1 MNLIITNM
9 DAFASSNLMMQLR
22 PGFETRQSKRVL
34 RTSAVRDERQESRL
48 RRQNTSINQDRNARN
63 MRPLRR
69 QPLVQKRE
77 KQQSV
82 AQRQASEPQTD
93 IFLPRSIL
101 MDKEIITRTSG
112 KRLGYVDDIF
122 VDPVSLEVTTLY
134 LRQNISPISIASGA
148 REHVSLSS
156 LRQIGDVVL
165 VHDESALWDPPGDET
180 MGFVKMVGSEVETE
194 DGLSLGKV
202 RDFLFNPD
210 NGEIISI
217 RYDALGLPSIPQNLL
232 GCSRL
237 DWRDIVAVG
246 PSKTIVRRGAERR
259 AVKENEGWITEYVT
273 SFINLIGGLDIE
285 SDSLDTRES
294 YRADPAYAAWYERHA
309 KDYEQYYKQ
318 KLPEPIV
325 ASSQEQKS
333 AQKRQN
339 RSSSTPLALPPPQRR
354 SVSQALRSD
363 QSSQINRQ
371 PEFQRNPEDSR
382 SANPQRRVARQNQPP
397 KRRMQ
402 IDSSK
407 QSERIIK

>member
-1 MNLIITNM
+1 M
-9 DAFASSNLMMQLR
+9 DAFASNTLMTQLR
-22 PGFETRQSKRVL
+22 PSFETRQSKRVL
-34 RTSAVRDERQESRL
+34 RTSAVRDERQQSRL
-48 RRQNTSINQDRNARN
+48 RRQNTSNDQDGNARN
-63 MRPLRR
+63 MTPPRR
-69 QPLVQKRE
+69 QPPVQKRE

-82 AQRQASEPQTD
+82 AQRQASELQAD
-93 IFLPRSIL
+93 IYLPRSIL

-180 MGFVKMVGSEVETE
+180 MGFVKMIGSEVETE

-210 NGEIISI
+210 NGQIVSI

-246 PSKTIVRRGAERR
+246 PSKTIIRRGAERR

-285 SDSLDTRES
+285 SDSMDTRES

-309 KDYEQYYKQ
+309 KDYETYYKQ
-318 KLPEPIV
+318 KLPEPIMT
-325 ASSQEQKS
+325 SSKQQKS
-333 AQKRQN
+333 AQERQS
-339 RSSSTPLALPPPQRR
+339 RSPGAPLALPPPQRR
-354 SVSQALRSD
+354 PVSQALRSD
-363 QSSQINRQ
+363 ERSQIKRQ
-371 PEFQRNPEDSR
+371 PEFQRTVEDSR
-382 SANPQRRVARQNQPP
+382 RVVPQRRAPRQNQPP

-402 IDSSK
+402 IDPSK
-407 QSERIIK
+407 KSDQIIN

>member
-1 MNLIITNM
+1 M

-34 RTSAVRDERQESRL
+34 RTSAVRDERQESR
-48 RRQNTSINQDRNARN
+48 RRQQNTSTNQDRNARN
-63 MRPLRR
+63 VRPPRR

-210 NGEIISI
+210 NGEIVSI

-285 SDSLDTRES
+285 SDGLDTRES

-325 ASSQEQKS
+325 TSSQQQKS
-333 AQKRQN
+333 VQERQN
-339 RSSSTPLALPPPQRR
+339 RSANTPLALPPPQRR

-363 QSSQINRQ
+363 QPSQINRQ
-371 PEFQRNPEDSR
+371 PEFQRNAEDNRRGNS
-382 SANPQRRVARQNQPP
+382 QRRVPRQNQPP
-397 KRRMQ
+397 RRRMK

>member
-1 MNLIITNM
+1 
-9 DAFASSNLMMQLR
+9 
-22 PGFETRQSKRVL
+22 
-34 RTSAVRDERQESRL
+34 
-48 RRQNTSINQDRNARN
+48 
-63 MRPLRR
+63 
-69 QPLVQKRE
+69 
-77 KQQSV
+77 
-82 AQRQASEPQTD
+82 
-93 IFLPRSIL
+93 
-101 MDKEIITRTSG
+101 
-112 KRLGYVDDIF
+112 
-122 VDPVSLEVTTLY
+122 
-134 LRQNISPISIASGA
+134 
-148 REHVSLSS
+148 
-156 LRQIGDVVL
+156 
-165 VHDESALWDPPGDET
+165 
-180 MGFVKMVGSEVETE
+180 MVGSEVETE

-210 NGEIISI
+210 NGEIVSI

-237 DWRDIVAVG
+237 DWHDIVAVG

-285 SDSLDTRES
+285 SDGLDTRES

-325 ASSQEQKS
+325 TSSQQQKS
-333 AQKRQN
+333 VQERQN
-339 RSSSTPLALPPPQRR
+339 RSANTPLALPPPQRR

-363 QSSQINRQ
+363 QPSQINRQ
-371 PEFQRNPEDSR
+371 PEFQRNAEDNRRGNS
-382 SANPQRRVARQNQPP
+382 QRRVPRQNQPP
-397 KRRMQ
+397 RRRMK

>member
-1 MNLIITNM
+1 M

-34 RTSAVRDERQESRL
+34 RTSAVRDERQESR
-48 RRQNTSINQDRNARN
+48 RRQQNTSINQDRNARN
-63 MRPLRR
+63 VRPPRR

-210 NGEIISI
+210 NGEIVSI

-285 SDSLDTRES
+285 SDGLDTRES

-325 ASSQEQKS
+325 TSSQQQKS
-333 AQKRQN
+333 VQERQN
-339 RSSSTPLALPPPQRR
+339 RSANTPLALPPPQRR

-363 QSSQINRQ
+363 QPSQINRQ
-371 PEFQRNPEDSR
+371 PEFQRNAEDNRRGNS
-382 SANPQRRVARQNQPP
+382 QRRVPRQNQPP
-397 KRRMQ
+397 RRRMK

>member
-1 MNLIITNM
+1 M
-9 DAFASSNLMMQLR
+9 DAFASSNLMRQLR

-34 RTSAVRDERQESRL
+34 RTSAVRDERQESR
-48 RRQNTSINQDRNARN
+48 RRQQNTSINQDRNARN
-63 MRPLRR
+63 VRPPRR

-210 NGEIISI
+210 NGEIVSI

-285 SDSLDTRES
+285 SDGLDTRES

-325 ASSQEQKS
+325 TSSQQQKS
-333 AQKRQN
+333 VQERQN
-339 RSSSTPLALPPPQRR
+339 RSANTPLALPPPQRR

-363 QSSQINRQ
+363 QPSQINRQ
-371 PEFQRNPEDSR
+371 PEFQRNAEDNR
-382 SANPQRRVARQNQPP
+382 RGNPQRRVPRQNQPP
-397 KRRMQ
+397 RRRMQ

>member
-1 MNLIITNM
+1 M

-34 RTSAVRDERQESRL
+34 RTSAVRDERRESR
-48 RRQNTSINQDRNARN
+48 RRQQNTSTNQDRNARN
-63 MRPLRR
+63 VRPPRR

-210 NGEIISI
+210 NGEIVSI

-285 SDSLDTRES
+285 SDGLDTKES

-325 ASSQEQKS
+325 TSSQQQKS
-333 AQKRQN
+333 VQERQN
-339 RSSSTPLALPPPQRR
+339 RSANTPLALPPPQRR

-363 QSSQINRQ
+363 QPSQINRQ
-371 PEFQRNPEDSR
+371 PEFQRNAEDNRRGTS
-382 SANPQRRVARQNQPP
+382 QRRVPRQNQPP
-397 KRRMQ
+397 RRRMK

>member
-1 MNLIITNM
+1 M
-9 DAFASSNLMMQLR
+9 DAFASSNLMMHLR

-34 RTSAVRDERQESRL
+34 RTSAVRDERQESR
-48 RRQNTSINQDRNARN
+48 RRQQNTSINQDRNARN
-63 MRPLRR
+63 VRPPRR

-210 NGEIISI
+210 NGEIVSI

-285 SDSLDTRES
+285 SDGLDTRES

-325 ASSQEQKS
+325 TSSQQQKS
-333 AQKRQN
+333 VQERQN
-339 RSSSTPLALPPPQRR
+339 RSANTPLALPPPQRR

-363 QSSQINRQ
+363 QPSQINRQ
-371 PEFQRNPEDSR
+371 PEFQRNAEDNRRGNS
-382 SANPQRRVARQNQPP
+382 QRRVPRQNQPP
-397 KRRMQ
+397 RRRMK

>member
-1 MNLIITNM
+1 M

-34 RTSAVRDERQESRL
+34 RTSAVRDERQESR
-48 RRQNTSINQDRNARN
+48 RRQQNTSTNQDRNARN
-63 MRPLRR
+63 VRPPRR

-210 NGEIISI
+210 NGEIVSI

-285 SDSLDTRES
+285 SDGLDTRES

-325 ASSQEQKS
+325 TSSQQQKS
-333 AQKRQN
+333 IQERQN
-339 RSSSTPLALPPPQRR
+339 RSANTPLALPPPQRR

-363 QSSQINRQ
+363 QPSQINRQ
-371 PEFQRNPEDSR
+371 PEFERNSEDNRRGNS
-382 SANPQRRVARQNQPP
+382 QRRVPRQNQPP
-397 KRRMQ
+397 RRRMK